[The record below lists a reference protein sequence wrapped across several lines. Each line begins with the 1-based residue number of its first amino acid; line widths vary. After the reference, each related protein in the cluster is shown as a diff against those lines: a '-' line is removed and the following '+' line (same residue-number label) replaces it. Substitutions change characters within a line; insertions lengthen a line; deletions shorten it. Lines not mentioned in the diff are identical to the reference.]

1 MHLGLRLLFAF
12 VAITGLA
19 AFFVLRVFVTEI
31 KPSVGEVMEDLM
43 VDTAYLLA
51 EVAAPEL
58 QALPAGATLQQ
69 GALAAAVQRYAR
81 RPVDVQIW
89 GLSKTTLDLRVL
101 LTDATGRVV
110 FDSATPPATGQDFS
124 RWRDVALTLRGAY
137 GARTS
142 HEAGADNAPVMHVA
156 APVRAEGRILGA
168 LVVAKPLSTIAPFV
182 ERTERKLL
190 WAGFVLLGLSLAI
203 GVAVTLWT
211 VRSVR
216 RLRQYALQAG
226 DTAPASGPWR
236 APPQPPALPGELGE
250 LARAMDGM
258 RQRLEGREQLEQH
271 VRALT
276 HELKSPLAA
285 IRGAAELLH
294 EDLAPADRAH
304 FVQQV
309 DAQARRLQAII
320 EQMLELSK
328 LESLQG
334 PPQHA
339 VLDLGELSRQALQQ
353 QAGALAQRGLA
364 VRWLQ
369 AAELPLHGDRDTLLL
384 AVSNVLVNAIAH
396 APPGSS
402 LDFALQASAPGRLR
416 WSLRD
421 HGAGVPDYAL
431 PRLGERFFSS
441 GAAARGS
448 GLGLAIVR
456 QVLWLHHGELRFEA
470 AEPGLRV
477 VFDLPIDG
485 RQPVKP

>member
-31 KPSVGEVMEDLM
+31 KPSVREVMEDLM
-43 VDTAYLLA
+43 VDTANLLA

-58 QALPAGATLQQ
+58 QRLGPGATLQE
-69 GALAAAVQRYAR
+69 GALTAAVRQYAQ

-89 GLSKTTLDLRVL
+89 GLAKTTLDLRVL
-101 LTDATGRVV
+101 LTDASGRVV
-110 FDSATPPATGQDFS
+110 FDSGTPAATGQDYS
-124 RWRDVALTLRGAY
+124 RWRDVLLTLRGEY

-142 HEAGADNAPVMHVA
+142 RDETDPEASVMHVA
-156 APVRAEGRILGA
+156 APVRADGHIVGA
-168 LVVAKPLSTIAPFV
+168 LVVAKPMSTIAPFV
-182 ERTERKLL
+182 ERAERKVL
-190 WAGFVLLGLSLAI
+190 WAGLWLLGLSLAI

-211 VRSVR
+211 VHSVR
-216 RLRQYALQAG
+216 RLQRYALQVG
-226 DTAPASGPWR
+226 DTAAAAGAWR
-236 APPQPPALPGELGE
+236 PPPQAPALAGELGE

-258 RQRLEGREQLEQH
+258 RQRLEGREQLEHH

-294 EDLAPADRAH
+294 DELAPTDRQR

-309 DAQARRLQAII
+309 DDQARRLQAII

-328 LESLQG
+328 LESLQQL
-334 PPQHA
+334 PQPQD
-339 VLDLGELSRQALQQ
+339 LDLRELTREVLQQ
-353 QAGALAQRGLA
+353 HEGALAQRGLT
-364 VRWLQ
+364 VHWQQ
-369 AAELPLHGDRDTLLL
+369 ADEAPLHGDRDKL
-384 AVSNVLVNAIAH
+384 ALALSNVVTNAIAH
-396 APPGSS
+396 APPGSA
-402 LDFALQASAPGRLR
+402 LDLAVQGPRHGQVR

-421 HGAGVPDYAL
+421 RGAGVPDYAL
-431 PRLGERFFSS
+431 PRLGERFFST

-456 QVLWLHHGELRFEA
+456 QVLWLHRGELRFEPA
-470 AEPGLRV
+470 APGLRV
-477 VFDLPIDG
+477 VFLLPG
-485 RQPVKP
+485 